1 MFQTTYS
8 HYTQK
13 CRNFHKEHSVFL
25 LKSVFSKQPKGMEE
39 FIQSQKVNKSIYFF
53 PNTLKIA
60 LQNSCNPEFFKL

>member
-8 HYTQK
+8 QNTQK

-25 LKSVFSKQPKGMEE
+25 LKSFFSNQPKGMEE
-39 FIQSQKVNKSIYFF
+39 KYIQPQEVNKSIYFF

-60 LQNSCNPEFFKL
+60 LQNS